1 MLFFVP
7 CRSHGLSQSLSP
19 TACPVALLTAST
31 FLVHCRLTIIP
42 EDFMTLQ
49 SHVDFVHVWAK
60 VTEQTA
66 CKLKGRHLLYFFF
79 PLLSRPSTPN
89 PSLLLTTQNLSFHLS
104 AEPVFILS
112 VTESRGRSHLLEAAC
127 RENDSFA
134 VNLSRCPVSGM
145 NLETPAY
152 STLEVKNLA
161 LVWFFWSHFILRSN
175 SRYYKPLT
183 MTFSSINS

>member
-1 MLFFVP
+1 MMAMIMVLESMFVIDT
-7 CRSHGLSQSLSP
+7 SWKMVVWEFSLLPWCSLWESFRHD
-19 TACPVALLTAST
+19 PVHMSECLISNTPYGQNYVETRQDGGTFGYLLALLIAST
-31 FLVHCRLTIIP
+31 FLVHCRFTIIP

-104 AEPVFILS
+104 RARV
-112 VTESRGRSHLLEAAC
+112 H
-127 RENDSFA
+127 
-134 VNLSRCPVSGM
+134 PVSHRVKRKKP
-145 NLETPAY
+145 PA
-152 STLEVKNLA
+152 
-161 LVWFFWSHFILRSN
+161 RS
-175 SRYYKPLT
+175 RL
-183 MTFSSINS
+183 